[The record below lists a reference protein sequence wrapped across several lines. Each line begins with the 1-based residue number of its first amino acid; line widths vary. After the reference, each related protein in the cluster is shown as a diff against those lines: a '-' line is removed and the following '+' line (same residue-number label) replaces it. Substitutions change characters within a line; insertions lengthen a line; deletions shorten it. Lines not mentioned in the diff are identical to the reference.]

1 MVGLKTHCKLTLVV
15 RREGKELQR
24 YVHLATGNY
33 NPTTSRIYTD
43 LWNIDCGRR
52 DSHRRHQP
60 VQLANRFLRIRKLQ
74 LLTGRATQPQK
85 AHHQTSSS
93 ARPLTPRAGRT
104 GRIIAKLNSLTDLAV
119 IRALYAA
126 SDAGVSIDLI
136 VRGICMLKPGIPE
149 ASKNIRVR
157 SIVGRFLEH
166 SRLFYFGNNGK
177 DEMFIGSADWMFRN
191 LSRRVEV
198 LAPIKDVRI
207 KQFLKDSVL
216 ASYLRD
222 NVNARELQP
231 DGSYLR
237 G

>member
-1 MVGLKTHCKLTLVV
+1 LVAPINLRKRTIKLIQ
-15 RREGKELQR
+15 RETAHAR
-24 YVHLATGNY
+24 
-33 NPTTSRIYTD
+33 
-43 LWNIDCGRR
+43 
-52 DSHRRHQP
+52 
-60 VQLANRFLRIRKLQ
+60 
-74 LLTGRATQPQK
+74 TGRP
-85 AHHQTSSS
+85 
-93 ARPLTPRAGRT
+93 

-198 LAPIKDVRI
+198 LVPIKDVRI

-216 ASYLRD
+216 ASYLKD
-222 NVNARELQP
+222 NVNARELQS

-237 G
+237 VKPSEGEKRFDSQLEFEGKGLDIISEKPIDLG